1 VESKIH
7 PTVIYHNS
15 RWQFEPMNIVAEKSV
30 TLTVNNERWLTFMCT
45 PIDLEALAVGFLYN
59 ENIIQTKDD
68 IANVRVCLGADNI
81 DVWMNRLVKKPDIW
95 TRTSG
100 CSGGETSIV
109 DNIITPG
116 QKKSKNGVIFPPQ
129 MIENMMNQLL
139 KSQDL
144 YKRSGGMHTSAL
156 SDGETIILIAEDI
169 GRHNTLDKLAGK
181 LLLQQIEPSLSIIL
195 TTGRISSEMIQK
207 AGRIGASIVISRTSP
222 TSLSIQMAEKL
233 DLTMIGY
240 ARHRAFTIYT
250 HPERIRTIS
259 TEVDRIARQ
268 NDQ

>member
-1 VESKIH
+1 MDSEIH
-7 PTVIYHNS
+7 PTVIYDHG
-15 RWQFEPMNIVAEKSV
+15 RWQSVSTNIVSEKSV
-30 TLTVNNERWLTFMCT
+30 TLTVNNEIWLTFMCT

-59 ENIIQTKDD
+59 ENIIQTIDD
-68 IANVRVCLGADNI
+68 VANVRVCPGEQNI
-81 DVWMNRLVKKPDIW
+81 DVWVNRSVKKPEIW

-109 DNIITPG
+109 DRNTTTGLI
-116 QKKSKNGVIFPPQ
+116 KSKNGAIFPPQ

-156 SDGETIILIAEDI
+156 SDGETIILSAEDI

-181 LLLQQIEPSLSIIL
+181 LLLQKIEPRRCIIL

-222 TSLSIQMAEKL
+222 TSLSIRMAEKL
-233 DLTMIGY
+233 DITMIGY
-240 ARHRAFTIYT
+240 ARHRAFIIYT
-250 HPERIRTIS
+250 HPERIGTFS
-259 TEVDRIARQ
+259 TEADCRVRQ